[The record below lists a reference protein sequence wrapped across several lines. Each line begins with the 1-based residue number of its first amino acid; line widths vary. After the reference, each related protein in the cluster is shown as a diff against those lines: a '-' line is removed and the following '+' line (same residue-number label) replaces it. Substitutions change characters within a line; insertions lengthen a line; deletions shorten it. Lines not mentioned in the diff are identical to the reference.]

1 MVWRNIILH
10 FTTSLVKT
18 IRKIPSNHYQSKYKK
33 MKNFKNDYGA
43 CSGNYRIIFFI
54 HDCKVFITKFS
65 QRRDVNKWVWVVL
78 NSVKRN

>member
-1 MVWRNIILH
+1 
-10 FTTSLVKT
+10 
-18 IRKIPSNHYQSKYKK
+18 